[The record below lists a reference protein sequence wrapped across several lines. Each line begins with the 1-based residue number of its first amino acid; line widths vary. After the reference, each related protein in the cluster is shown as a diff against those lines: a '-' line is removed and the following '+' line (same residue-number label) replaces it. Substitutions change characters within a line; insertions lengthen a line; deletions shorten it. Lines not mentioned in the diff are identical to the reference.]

1 MIDLR
6 TEKERETSR
15 RKDIINVLF
24 DQIDKESGNQFSTWR
39 ICVRIAES
47 VGCTPH
53 NVYQYCKRLGKRS
66 YADRHRYDDVRGRI
80 FSNDK
85 K

>member
-80 FSNDK
+80 FGNDK